1 MELTGGEIVVKH
13 LVEEQVPYVVG
24 IPGHGVLGL
33 FDALRR
39 EEQAGTISYLQVK
52 HEQAAAAI
60 ADGYFRVSGRPLAI
74 VASIGPGTLNTSI
87 GLGTAYVDSTAL
99 LALCGDT
106 HVRMKGVGV
115 LQEVERHQDNSI
127 LRSLEPLTKR
137 AWRAESVQQL
147 PRIMRRAFDQMTTGR
162 HGPCVVMLP
171 MDVQSEAIDIDLSP
185 RHQTK
190 APPAADA
197 DAIGRAVALMR
208 TARRPVILMGG
219 GARGARAGEA
229 VVELAERWG
238 AAMITTMAAKG
249 TVAETHP
256 QYGFHTGSKGTPI
269 GLELT
274 RNADVVLALGCRFAD
289 ETTCSYRRGV
299 AFDFPDT
306 KLIHVDLDPH
316 EIGKNYPA
324 DVGIVAD
331 LNAAVEQLLAVADLD
346 PDPAYLDEIVTL
358 RKRWFEHLEDGR
370 SRPSDRLTISQLV
383 GVMNQELPADTYVVT
398 SSGNTQAQLFQ
409 EYCCPQPYR
418 HLTTGGFSTMGW
430 AFPAALGAKL
440 AAPES
445 PVVAFV
451 GDGDFLMTMQELSTM
466 AQYGIPV
473 VVLLADNSGWL
484 AIKDLQTDALGE
496 DAQFGNDFCDPD
508 GAPYSPDFVS
518 IAEGFGITARR
529 ETTAEGVARALREAV
544 ASGAPA
550 LICVDVCRDHPDS
563 GGRSFG
569 WWDVP
574 VPAYLTDRRAAYEA
588 QITEEF

>member
-13 LVEEQVPYVVG
+13 LVDEEVPYVVG
-24 IPGHGVLGL
+24 IPGHGILGL

-39 EEQAGTISYLQVK
+39 EEQAGTIRYLQVK

-87 GLGTAYVDSTAL
+87 GLGTAYVDSTAV

-127 LRSLEPLTKR
+127 LRSLEPLAKR
-137 AWRAESVQQL
+137 AWRAESAQQL

-171 MDVQSEAIDIDLSP
+171 MDVQSEAVDIDLGP

-190 APPAADA
+190 SPPSADA
-197 DAIGRAVALMR
+197 AAIERAVALMR

-219 GARGARAGEA
+219 GARGARAGAA

-249 TVAETHP
+249 TVPETHP

-274 RNADVVLALGCRFAD
+274 RRADVVLALGCRFAD

-306 KLIHVDLDPH
+306 KLVHVDLDPH
-316 EIGKNYPA
+316 EIGKNYAA

-331 LNAAVEQLLAVADLD
+331 LEAAVEQLVAAADFD
-346 PDPAYLDEIVTL
+346 PDPAYLDEITTL
-358 RKRWFEHLEDGR
+358 RKEWSETLEEGR
-370 SRPSDRLTISQLV
+370 
-383 GVMNQELPADTYVVT
+383 
-398 SSGNTQAQLFQ
+398 
-409 EYCCPQPYR
+409 
-418 HLTTGGFSTMGW
+418 
-430 AFPAALGAKL
+430 
-440 AAPES
+440 
-445 PVVAFV
+445 
-451 GDGDFLMTMQELSTM
+451 
-466 AQYGIPV
+466 
-473 VVLLADNSGWL
+473 
-484 AIKDLQTDALGE
+484 
-496 DAQFGNDFCDPD
+496 
-508 GAPYSPDFVS
+508 
-518 IAEGFGITARR
+518 ARR
-529 ETTAEGVARALREAV
+529 
-544 ASGAPA
+544 
-550 LICVDVCRDHPDS
+550 
-563 GGRSFG
+563 
-569 WWDVP
+569 
-574 VPAYLTDRRAAYEA
+574 TD
-588 QITEEF
+588 